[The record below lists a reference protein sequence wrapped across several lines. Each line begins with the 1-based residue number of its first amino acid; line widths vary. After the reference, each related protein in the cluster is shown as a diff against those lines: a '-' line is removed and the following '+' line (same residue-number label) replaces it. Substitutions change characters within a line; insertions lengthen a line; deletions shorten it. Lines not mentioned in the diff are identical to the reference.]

1 MLEQIQLLIESF
13 KSLGLDL
20 WEFLPRLIVAVVLLA
35 LGWLVAK
42 GVRKLTIRGLRL
54 ARVDEAAEKAG
65 FDDFLV
71 QGGVRY
77 TTVTL
82 VANAIYWLLTLGVT
96 LAVLSSLGLHA
107 AADLFARLVQY
118 IPNVIA
124 TIIVLIF
131 GTLFAQFVQTATY
144 TYLSNL
150 GVTSAR
156 AISTLARVALIVF
169 VVSISLEQLSIGGQ
183 VLVSAFQIAF
193 GALCFGVALAFG
205 LGGRDTA
212 ARILD
217 GWLKK

>member
-1 MLEQIQLLIESF
+1 MLEQIQTLTESF
-13 KSLGLDL
+13 SDFWIQLLAY
-20 WEFLPRLIVAVVLLA
+20 LPRLIAAAVLLA
-35 LGWLVAK
+35 IGWLLAK
-42 GVRKLTIRGLRL
+42 GLRRLTIRVLRL

-82 VANAIYWLLTLGVT
+82 IANAVYWLLTLGVT
-96 LAVLSSLGLHA
+96 LAVLSSLGLNTA
-107 AADLFARLVQY
+107 RDLFARLVQY

-131 GTLFAQFVQTATY
+131 GTLLAQFIQTASY

-150 GVTSAR
+150 GVSSAR
-156 AISTLARVALIVF
+156 AISGIARAAVIVF

-193 GALCFGVALAFG
+193 GALCFGLALAFG
-205 LGGRDTA
+205 LGGRDAA

-217 GWLKK
+217 SWLKK

>member
-1 MLEQIQLLIESF
+1 MLDQIQALTESF
-13 KSLGLDL
+13 RNLGLQL
-20 WEFLPRLIVAVVLLA
+20 VEFLPRLLAAVVLLG
-35 LGWLVAK
+35 LGWLLAK
-42 GVRKLTIRGLRL
+42 GLRRLTIRVLRL
-54 ARVDEAAEKAG
+54 ARVDEAAERAG

-82 VANAIYWLLTLGVT
+82 IASAVYWLLTLGVT
-96 LAVLSSLGLHA
+96 LAVLSSLGLHTA
-107 AADLFARLVQY
+107 TQLFARLVQY

-131 GTLFAQFVQTATY
+131 GTLLAQFIQTASY

-150 GVTSAR
+150 GVSSAR
-156 AISTLARVALIVF
+156 AISNVARMAVIVF
-169 VVSISLEQLSIGGQ
+169 VISLSLEQLSIGGQ

-193 GALCFGVALAFG
+193 GAFCFALALAFG
-205 LGGRDTA
+205 LGGREAA
-212 ARILD
+212 ARVLD

>member
-1 MLEQIQLLIESF
+1 
-13 KSLGLDL
+13 
-20 WEFLPRLIVAVVLLA
+20 
-35 LGWLVAK
+35 
-42 GVRKLTIRGLRL
+42 
-54 ARVDEAAEKAG
+54 
-65 FDDFLV
+65 
-71 QGGVRY
+71 
-77 TTVTL
+77 VTL

-96 LAVLSSLGLHA
+96 LAVLSSLGLRTA
-107 AADLFARLVQY
+107 TDLFARLVQY
-118 IPNVIA
+118 IPNVVA

-150 GVTSAR
+150 GVTSAGM
-156 AISTLARVALIVF
+156 ISSLARIALIVF

-205 LGGRDTA
+205 LGGRDAA

-217 GWLKK
+217 SWLKK

>member
-20 WEFLPRLIVAVVLLA
+20 WRFLPRLIMAVVLLA
-35 LGWLVAK
+35 VGWLVAK
-42 GVRKLTIRGLRL
+42 GVRKLTIRGLRM

-96 LAVLSSLGLHA
+96 LAVLSSLGLHTA
-107 AADLFARLVQY
+107 TELFARLVQY

-150 GVTSAR
+150 GVTSAGM
-156 AISTLARVALIVF
+156 ISSLARIALIVF

-205 LGGRDTA
+205 LGGRDAA

-217 GWLKK
+217 SWLKK

>member
-20 WEFLPRLIVAVVLLA
+20 WRFLPRLIMAVVLLA
-35 LGWLVAK
+35 VGWLVAK
-42 GVRKLTIRGLRL
+42 GVRKLTIRGLRM

-96 LAVLSSLGLHA
+96 LAVLSSLGLRTA
-107 AADLFARLVQY
+107 TDLFARLVQY
-118 IPNVIA
+118 IPNVVA

-150 GVTSAR
+150 GVTSAGM
-156 AISTLARVALIVF
+156 ISSLARIALIVF

-205 LGGRDTA
+205 LGGRDAA

-217 GWLKK
+217 SWLKK

>member
-20 WEFLPRLIVAVVLLA
+20 WRFLPRLIMAVVLLA
-35 LGWLVAK
+35 VGWLVAK
-42 GVRKLTIRGLRL
+42 GVRKLTIRGLRM

-96 LAVLSSLGLHA
+96 LAVLSSLGLHTA
-107 AADLFARLVQY
+107 TDLFARLVQY

-124 TIIVLIF
+124 TIIILIF

-150 GVTSAR
+150 GVTSAGM
-156 AISTLARVALIVF
+156 ISSLARIALIVF

-205 LGGRDTA
+205 LGGRDAA

-217 GWLKK
+217 SWLKK

>member
-1 MLEQIQLLIESF
+1 MLEQFQLLAESF
-13 KSLGLDL
+13 TSLGVDV
-20 WEFLPRLIVAVVLLA
+20 WRFLPRVIVAAFLL
-35 LGWLVAK
+35 LVGWLMAR
-42 GVRKLTIRGLRL
+42 GVRKLTIRALRM

-65 FDDFLV
+65 FDDFLI

-82 VANAIYWLLTLGVT
+82 VANALYWLLTLGVT
-96 LAVLSSLGLHA
+96 LAVLSSLGLHTA
-107 AADLFARLVQY
+107 TELFARLVQY

-131 GTLFAQFVQTATY
+131 GTLLAQFVQTATF

-156 AISTLARVALIVF
+156 AISSLAKAALIVF
-169 VVSISLEQLSIGGQ
+169 IVSISLEQLSIGGQ

-205 LGGRDTA
+205 LGGRDAA

>member
-1 MLEQIQLLIESF
+1 MLEQFQLLAESF
-13 KSLGLDL
+13 TSLGLDV
-20 WEFLPRLIVAVVLLA
+20 WRFLPRVIVAVLLLL
-35 LGWLVAK
+35 LGWLMAR
-42 GVRKLTIRGLRL
+42 GVRKLTIRALRM

-65 FDDFLV
+65 FDDFLI

-82 VANAIYWLLTLGVT
+82 MGNAVYWLLTLGVT
-96 LAVLSSLGLHA
+96 LAVLSSLGLHTA
-107 AADLFARLVQY
+107 TQLFTRLVQY
-118 IPNVIA
+118 IPNVVA

-131 GTLFAQFVQTATY
+131 GTLLAQFVQTATY

-150 GVTSAR
+150 GITSAG
-156 AISTLARVALIVF
+156 AIAGLARAALLVF

-193 GALCFGVALAFG
+193 GALCFGIALAFG
-205 LGGRDTA
+205 LGGRDAA

>member
-1 MLEQIQLLIESF
+1 MLDQIQALTESF
-13 KSLGLDL
+13 RNLGLQL
-20 WEFLPRLIVAVVLLA
+20 VEFLPRLLAAVVLLG
-35 LGWLVAK
+35 LGWLLAK
-42 GVRKLTIRGLRL
+42 GLRRLTIRVLRL
-54 ARVDEAAEKAG
+54 ARVDEAAERAG

-82 VANAIYWLLTLGVT
+82 IASAVYWLLTLGVT
-96 LAVLSSLGLHA
+96 LAVLSSLGLHTA
-107 AADLFARLVQY
+107 TDLFARLVQY

-131 GTLFAQFVQTATY
+131 GTLLAQFIQTASY

-150 GVTSAR
+150 GVSSAR
-156 AISTLARVALIVF
+156 AISNVARMAVIVF
-169 VVSISLEQLSIGGQ
+169 VISLSLEQLSIGGQ

-193 GALCFGVALAFG
+193 GAFCFALALAFG
-205 LGGRDTA
+205 LGGREAA
-212 ARILD
+212 ARVLD

>member
-1 MLEQIQLLIESF
+1 MLEQIQLLTESF
-13 KSLGLDL
+13 REFSFEL
-20 WEFLPRLIVAVVLLA
+20 WAFLPRLIVAVVLLL
-35 LGWLVAK
+35 LGWLLAK
-42 GVRKLTIRGLRL
+42 GLRKLAIRALRM

-71 QGGVRY
+71 QGGVRH

-82 VANAIYWLLTLGVT
+82 LADSLYWLLTLGVT
-96 LAVLSSLGLHA
+96 LAVLGSLGLHTA
-107 AADLFARLVQY
+107 TDLLTRAVGY

-124 TIIVLIF
+124 VVIVLIF
-131 GTLFAQFVQTATY
+131 GSLFAQFARTATY
-144 TYLSNL
+144 AYLSNL

-156 AISTLARVALIVF
+156 MISGLTRAAVIVF
-169 VVSISLEQLSIGGQ
+169 LVAISLEQLAIGGQ

-212 ARILD
+212 ARILE

>member
-1 MLEQIQLLIESF
+1 MLEQIQLLADSF
-13 KSLGLDL
+13 SNLGLEL
-20 WEFLPRLIVAVVLLA
+20 WAFLPRLVVAAILL
-35 LGWLVAK
+35 LIGWLLAK

-54 ARVDEAAEKAG
+54 AHVDEAAEKAG

-82 VANAIYWLLTLGVT
+82 VANAVYWLLTLGVT
-96 LAVLSSLGLHA
+96 LAVLSSLGLHTA
-107 AADLFARLVQY
+107 TDLFTRLVQY

-156 AISTLARVALIVF
+156 AISSLARAALIVF
-169 VVSISLEQLSIGGQ
+169 IVSISLEQLSIGGQ

-205 LGGRDTA
+205 LGGRDAA

>member
-1 MLEQIQLLIESF
+1 MVEQLQLLAESF
-13 KSLGLDL
+13 TSLGLDV
-20 WEFLPRLIVAVVLLA
+20 WRFLPRLIVALVLLA
-35 LGWLVAK
+35 AGWLVAR
-42 GVRKLTIRGLRL
+42 GVRKLTIRALRV
-54 ARVDEAAEKAG
+54 ARVDEAAERAG
-65 FDDFLV
+65 FDDFLL

-82 VANAIYWLLTLGVT
+82 IANAIYWLLTLGVT
-96 LAVLSSLGLHA
+96 LAVLSSLGLHSA
-107 AADLFARLVQY
+107 TQLFTRLIQF

-124 TIIVLIF
+124 TIFVLIF
-131 GTLFAQFVQTATY
+131 GTLLAQFVQTATF

-156 AISTLARVALIVF
+156 AISNLARVALIVF

-205 LGGRDTA
+205 LGGRDAA

>member
-1 MLEQIQLLIESF
+1 MLDQIQILADSLQ
-13 KSLGLDL
+13 SLGVDL
-20 WEFLPRLIVAVVLLA
+20 LAFLPRLLAALVLLV
-35 LGWLVAK
+35 LGWLLAK
-42 GVRKLTIRGLRL
+42 GLRRLTIRGLRF

-82 VANAIYWLLTLGVT
+82 VGNAVYWLMTLGVT
-96 LAVLSSLGLHA
+96 LAVLSTLGLHTA
-107 AADLFARLVQY
+107 AELFGRLVQY

-131 GTLFAQFVQTATY
+131 GTLLAQFVQTASY

-150 GVTSAR
+150 GVSHAA
-156 AISTLARVALIVF
+156 AISGLAKAALIVF

-193 GALCFGVALAFG
+193 GAFCFALALAFG
-205 LGGRDTA
+205 LGGRDVA

>member
-1 MLEQIQLLIESF
+1 MLEQIQLITESF
-13 KSLGLDL
+13 KSLGLDV
-20 WEFLPRLIVAVVLLA
+20 WAFLPRLIVAVVLLVI
-35 LGWLVAK
+35 GWLVAK
-42 GVRKLTIRGLRL
+42 GVRKLTIRTLRL
-54 ARVDEAAEKAG
+54 ARLDEAAEKAG

-82 VANAIYWLLTLGVT
+82 VANAVYWLLTLGVT

-107 AADLFARLVQY
+107 ATDLLARLVQY

-131 GTLFAQFVQTATY
+131 GTLLAQFVQTATY

-150 GVTSAR
+150 GVSSAR
-156 AISTLARVALIVF
+156 MISNLARIALVVF

-193 GALCFGVALAFG
+193 GALCFAVALAFG
-205 LGGRDTA
+205 LGGRDAA
-212 ARILD
+212 ARILET
-217 GWLKK
+217 WLKK